1 MLAAALI
8 LTAAVSALYVSRR
21 RRAGRR
27 RRAMLA
33 ADTGFRTP
41 APHFLRPDRTPA
53 REAAH
58 ASVPGAIALNS
69 SHPARVRPG
78 HRCMDEIRRRSHVDF
93 GGALTYF
100 EGQLHRRV
108 SDSPL
113 EQVRYWMDLAEGV
126 RALNMPEAI
135 PALLRRVD
143 EALDLPTG
151 EGFAV
156 EVVTFPAFAEFL
168 HDPLSREG
176 QAGLRALRVVMEGIR
191 LNRIPVGV
199 YAEAAFGDAVRRLA
213 ENCPNATNPRLALV
227 FIEAMRHCRQTYHT
241 SPAFREDPVRRQT
254 VRWQNAFMR
263 DAEPVM
269 REYLHDLGTDLVRML
284 PTANGRAIREILQAI
299 NELHI
304 DSDEGVLTLLGE
316 PDFPYRAEA
325 VACLRWSRSAMAA
338 SLLCGMV
345 SHATH
350 GGRSPKWLRR
360 LGVGQADC
368 TSVDVE
374 AGLAALRG
382 HPGEEAEKVLLACV
396 AHTDAAWRLSA
407 MRSMGWWE
415 PVRRAEV
422 LGAIRA
428 GKQDPQPAVRRAA
441 LAAAARLGECAALQT
456 LREMLNREN
465 LHQVQD
471 AIQLCKTEGLSWMW
485 PELDQLTETDN
496 PHIVSEAWEAIERIR
511 EEFMGPIG

>member
-1 MLAAALI
+1 
-8 LTAAVSALYVSRR
+8 
-21 RRAGRR
+21 
-27 RRAMLA
+27 
-33 ADTGFRTP
+33 
-41 APHFLRPDRTPA
+41 
-53 REAAH
+53 
-58 ASVPGAIALNS
+58 
-69 SHPARVRPG
+69 
-78 HRCMDEIRRRSHVDF
+78 MDEIRRRSHVDF

-108 SDSPL
+108 SESPL

-126 RALNMPEAI
+126 RTLNMPEAI

-156 EVVTFPAFAEFL
+156 ELVSFPAFAEFL

-213 ENCPNATNPRLALV
+213 ENCPDATNPRLALV

-241 SPAFREDPVRRQT
+241 SPAFRDDPVRRQT

-263 DAEPVM
+263 DAESVM
-269 REYLHDLGTDLVRML
+269 REYLHDLGADLVRML
-284 PTANGRAIREILQAI
+284 PTANGRAIREILQTI

-316 PDFPYRAEA
+316 PDFPYRADA
-325 VACLRWSRSAMAA
+325 VACLRWSKSAMAA

-345 SHATH
+345 THATT

-360 LGVGQADC
+360 LGVGQVDC
-368 TSVDVE
+368 SPADVE

-382 HPGEEAEKVLLACV
+382 HPGEVTEKVLLAGV
-396 AHTDAAWRLSA
+396 THADAAWRLAA
-407 MRSMGWWE
+407 MRSLGWWE
-415 PVRRAEV
+415 PVLRAEV
-422 LGAIRA
+422 LEAIRN
-428 GKQDPQPAVRRAA
+428 GKQDTQPAIRRAA
-441 LAAAARLGECAALQT
+441 LAAAARLGECAAMQT

-471 AIQLCKTEGLSWMW
+471 AIHLCKTEGLSWMW
-485 PELDQLTETDN
+485 PDLDQLTESDN